1 MYCKLNI
8 YQKLSEG
15 ATVNMNTK
23 PIIALDFP
31 SEKDVMGFLAQFEE
45 KLFVKIGMELYMQEG
60 PRIVHQ
66 VKSEGHDIFLDLKLH
81 DIPNTVNS
89 AMKGLGRLGVDLVNV
104 HAAGGRAM
112 MEGALEGLEA
122 GTAAGGKRAAL
133 IAVTQLT
140 STTELQM
147 QNEQKIG
154 LSLQESV
161 LHYAQLSKQAGLN
174 GVVCS
179 VHEAH
184 AIREACGEDF
194 LRVTPG
200 IRMLGGEAHDQKRIA
215 TPDGAKK
222 DGSSL
227 IVVGRAITG
236 AANPVVAYKK
246 VCELWEE
253 K

>member
-1 MYCKLNI
+1 
-8 YQKLSEG
+8 
-15 ATVNMNTK
+15 MNTK
-23 PIIALDFP
+23 PIIALDF
-31 SEKDVMGFLAQFEE
+31 SGEKDVMNFLMQFDE
-45 KLFVKIGMELYMQEG
+45 KLFVKIGMELYMQQG
-60 PRIVHQ
+60 PDIVRK
-66 VKSEGHDIFLDLKLH
+66 VKDQGHDIFLDLKLH
-81 DIPNTVNS
+81 DIPNTVKS
-89 AMKGLGRLGVDLVNV
+89 AMKGLARLGVDLVNV

-122 GTAAGGKRAAL
+122 GTEVGKKRAAL

-140 STTELQM
+140 STTEQQM
-147 QNEQKIG
+147 QQEQKIA
-154 LSLQESV
+154 LSLNESV
-161 LHYAQLSKQAGLN
+161 LHYAQLTKEAGLN

-179 VHEAH
+179 VHEAR
-184 AIREACGEDF
+184 AIADTCGEHF

-215 TPDGAKK
+215 TPNGAKK

-236 AANPVVAYKK
+236 AENPVSAYKK

>member
-1 MYCKLNI
+1 ML
-8 YQKLSEG
+8 
-15 ATVNMNTK
+15 NTK

-31 SEKDVMGFLAQFEE
+31 GEQDVLTFLAQFDE

-60 PRIVHQ
+60 PSIVSK
-66 VKSEGHDIFLDLKLH
+66 VKEQGHDIFLDLKLH
-81 DIPNTVNS
+81 DIPNTVKS
-89 AMKGLGRLGVDLVNV
+89 AMKGLARLGVDLVNV

-122 GTAAGGKRAAL
+122 GTAAGQTRAAL

-140 STTELQM
+140 STTEQQM
-147 QNEQKIG
+147 QQEQKIA
-154 LSLQESV
+154 LTLNESV
-161 LHYAQLSKQAGLN
+161 LHYAQLTKQAGLN

-179 VHEAH
+179 VHEAN

-200 IRMLGGEAHDQKRIA
+200 IRMLGGDAHDQKRIA
-215 TPDGAKK
+215 TPDGAKQ

-236 AANPVVAYKK
+236 AQNPVEAYKQ
-246 VCELWEE
+246 VCQLWEA

>member
-1 MYCKLNI
+1 ML
-8 YQKLSEG
+8 
-15 ATVNMNTK
+15 NTK

-31 SEKDVMGFLAQFEE
+31 GEQDVLKFLGQFDE

-60 PRIVHQ
+60 PSIVSK
-66 VKSEGHDIFLDLKLH
+66 VKEQGHDIFLDLKLH
-81 DIPNTVNS
+81 DIPNTVKS
-89 AMKGLGRLGVDLVNV
+89 AMKGLARLGVDLVNV

-122 GTAAGGKRAAL
+122 GTAAGQTRAAL

-140 STTELQM
+140 STTEQQM
-147 QNEQKIG
+147 QQEQKIA
-154 LSLQESV
+154 LTLNESV
-161 LHYAQLSKQAGLN
+161 LHYAQLTKQAGLN

-179 VHEAH
+179 VHEAN

-200 IRMLGGEAHDQKRIA
+200 IRMLGGDAHDQKRIA
-215 TPDGAKK
+215 TPDGAKQ

-236 AANPVVAYKK
+236 AENPVLAYKQ
-246 VCELWEE
+246 VCQLWEA

>member
-1 MYCKLNI
+1 
-8 YQKLSEG
+8 
-15 ATVNMNTK
+15 MNNK

-31 SEKDVMGFLAQFEE
+31 GEKEVFNFLQQFNEP
-45 KLFVKIGMELYMQEG
+45 LFVKVGMELYLQEG
-60 PRIVHQ
+60 PSIIEKIKH
-66 VKSEGHDIFLDLKLH
+66 EGHDIFLDLKLH
-81 DIPNTVNS
+81 DIPNTVKS
-89 AMKGLGRLGVDLVNV
+89 AMKGLAKLGVDLVNV
-104 HAAGGRAM
+104 HAAGGKPM

-122 GTAAGGKRAAL
+122 GTAAGQKRASL

-140 STTELQM
+140 STTEQQM
-147 QNEQKIG
+147 QEQQKIT

-161 LHYAQLSKQAGLN
+161 LHYAQLTKEAGLD

-179 VHEAH
+179 VHEAR
-184 AIREACGEDF
+184 AIADACGEDF

-200 IRMLGGEAHDQKRIA
+200 IRMLGGETHDQKRIA
-215 TPDGAKK
+215 TPDGARQ

-236 AANPVVAYKK
+236 AKDPITAYQE
-246 VCELWEE
+246 VCQLWEA